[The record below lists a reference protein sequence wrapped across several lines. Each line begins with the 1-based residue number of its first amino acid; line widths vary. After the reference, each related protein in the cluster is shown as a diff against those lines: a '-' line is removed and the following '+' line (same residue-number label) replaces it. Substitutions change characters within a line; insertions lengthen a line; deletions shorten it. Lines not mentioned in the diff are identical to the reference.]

1 MQGRIFA
8 GLFLCS
14 LFFVVGGDAQSRDKE
29 KPVWT
34 MEFIKLKPENFGPA
48 MGYLDYHWM
57 GVRAEA
63 KNRGAVLDYHIIQN
77 VLIQDAVLARPGERV
92 DDLHSIVLLTEYK
105 NRDAFRESQKVFA
118 AMRAYQLAAGTRR
131 TDRRVE
137 YPSVHR
143 RTRNWLGVQASYK
156 RNELWVQAA
165 HHGVEERP

>member
-118 AMRAYQLAAGTRR
+118 AMREHT
-131 TDRRVE
+131 
-137 YPSVHR
+137 
-143 RTRNWLGVQASYK
+143 NWPRALEDLIEGSNTQVFI
-156 RNELWVQAA
+156 
-165 HHGVEERP
+165 EEPETGSAFKLLTKETGSGFKLHTTE